1 MDKIKR
7 AFMMFDFDKD
17 QQHKANASN
26 NDLSNEFKNIT
37 LSSFEKNYGIKLDP
51 ERKEEIFGD
60 IERLSSLINQN
71 HNNKDPNDKL
81 TLLDQMFYSQYDPE
95 SLEKTAVSEDKLF
108 LLDDY

>member
-1 MDKIKR
+1 MDKIER
-7 AFMMFDFDKD
+7 AFMMFDFEKD
-17 QQHKANASN
+17 QQNKAKTKN

-37 LSSFEKNYGIKLDP
+37 ISSFENNYGIKLDS
-51 ERKEEIFGD
+51 EKKEKIFGD

-81 TLLDQMFYSQYDPE
+81 TLLDQMFYTQYNPE
-95 SLEKTAVSEDKLF
+95 SLERTAVNEDKLF